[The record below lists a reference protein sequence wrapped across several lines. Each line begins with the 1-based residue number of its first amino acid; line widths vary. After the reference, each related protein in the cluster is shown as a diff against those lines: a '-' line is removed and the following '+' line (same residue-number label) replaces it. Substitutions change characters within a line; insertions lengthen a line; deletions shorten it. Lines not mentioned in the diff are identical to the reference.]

1 MAAVVIIDT
10 LRVYQ
15 DRFEELWND
24 LSSGRVTDPAL
35 VERLGP
41 KKE

>member
-35 VERLGP
+35 VARLGP